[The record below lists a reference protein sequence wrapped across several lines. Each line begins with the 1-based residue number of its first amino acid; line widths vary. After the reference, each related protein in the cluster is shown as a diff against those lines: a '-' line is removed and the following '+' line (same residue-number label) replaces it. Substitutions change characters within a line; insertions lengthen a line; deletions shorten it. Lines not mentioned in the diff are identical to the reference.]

1 MKRIIAL
8 SFLMLAAVAAC
19 AQVKYVAGY
28 YSSDGTGHVGTFNP
42 MTGSGGAASPTLVP
56 LKVGLMYS
64 TDGTGN
70 VGTWA
75 FCTATC
81 FGGGGGGGSLSGM
94 TAGQVPIAATATT
107 VTSSQARA
115 GSGAG
120 ITTGPVSGVT
130 SGHVTQFT
138 GTGGQI
144 ADSGVAT
151 ANLVVA
157 SSPGVGI
164 GHFAGSTQTVT
175 SSAVNLASADVTG
188 LLPHANIAATAV
200 TPGSYT
206 NVNLTIAADGSITAA
221 ANGSSGGVSSTSNSD
236 GTLTVSPT
244 TGAVIASLA
253 LGHANTW
260 TATQTFTNLALL
272 AGGTIASADT
282 GTPTLT
288 WAANSIAS
296 NVALSAP
303 SFTGALSGNATT
315 ATSALSLLKGT
326 YTDGDMC
333 TYTATGTL
341 LNCNTA
347 VPLGTVTAV
356 SIASANG
363 VSGTSSGGAT
373 PALTIALGA
382 ITPSSVASTGAVSG
396 SSFQGT
402 GTTPN
407 SLYLSAGTGNI
418 PALAANS
425 AGFAAP
431 VTGGTSFLYKLPAT
445 AAAGILHAAA
455 AATGDNVNESV
466 LTSSAVNLASAD
478 VTGLLPHANIAATA
492 VTAASYTNANITVA
506 ADGSITAAANGSGGS
521 SGLSGMTATQ
531 IPIAA
536 TATTVTSSVAAPAG
550 TIVGT
555 TDTQTL
561 TNKSIAGSEINSGT
575 VPNSSLVASVSI
587 TSITFGNSAAA
598 GTAVGTG
605 TTPSFTAPF
614 AGTIISA
621 TLTGTLSAGNCSAVI
636 DVWKVNAAIP
646 TVTNTITASD
656 LPTLST
662 AKYYQDTTLT
672 GWSTGKTIAK
682 NDVLMANVN
691 SATCDNWNLVLA
703 VQQ

>member
-1 MKRIIAL
+1 MKKLFQFALLISFTTVGYAQVPYLVSTLVNGVITYAPASTTLVQASNPPAIICETLNVSNQLAYCSFSGGSGTFTAL
-8 SFLMLAAVAAC
+8 SGDAT
-19 AQVKYVAGY
+19 
-28 YSSDGTGHVGTFNP
+28 STSTGG
-42 MTGSGGAASPTLVP
+42 
-56 LKVGLMYS
+56 
-64 TDGTGN
+64 
-70 VGTWA
+70 
-75 FCTATC
+75 
-81 FGGGGGGGSLSGM
+81 
-94 TAGQVPIAATATT
+94 ATT
-107 VTSSQARA
+107 VTGLNGVQLSALASGILYNTTATGVPSIATAAQILA
-115 GSGAG
+115 GFGTQTANTILAG
-120 ITTGPVSGVT
+120 PTTGSAAAPT
-130 SGHVTQFT
+130 FR
-138 GTGGQI
+138 
-144 ADSGVAT
+144 A
-151 ANLVVA
+151 LVVA
-157 SSPGVGI
+157 DLPTGI
-164 GHFAGSTQTVT
+164 
-175 SSAVNLASADVTG
+175 
-188 LLPHANIAATAV
+188 PHANIAATAV

-206 NVNLTIAADGSITAA
+206 NANITVAADGSVTAA

>member
-1 MKRIIAL
+1 M
-8 SFLMLAAVAAC
+8 
-19 AQVKYVAGY
+19 
-28 YSSDGTGHVGTFNP
+28 P
-42 MTGSGGAASPTLVP
+42 
-56 LKVGLMYS
+56 
-64 TDGTGN
+64 
-70 VGTWA
+70 
-75 FCTATC
+75 AT
-81 FGGGGGGGSLSGM
+81 
-94 TAGQVPIAATATT
+94 
-107 VTSSQARA
+107 
-115 GSGAG
+115 
-120 ITTGPVSGVT
+120 
-130 SGHVTQFT
+130 
-138 GTGGQI
+138 
-144 ADSGVAT
+144 
-151 ANLVVA
+151 
-157 SSPGVGI
+157 
-164 GHFAGSTQTVT
+164 
-175 SSAVNLASADVTG
+175 
-188 LLPHANIAATAV
+188 
-200 TPGSYT
+200 Y
-206 NVNLTIAADGSITAA
+206 
-221 ANGSSGGVSSTSNSD
+221 
-236 GTLTVSPT
+236 
-244 TGAVIASLA
+244 
-253 LGHANTW
+253 
-260 TATQTFTNLALL
+260 
-272 AGGTIASADT
+272 
-282 GTPTLT
+282 
-288 WAANSIAS
+288 
-296 NVALSAP
+296 
-303 SFTGALSGNATT
+303 
-315 ATSALSLLKGT
+315 
-326 YTDGDMC
+326 
-333 TYTATGTL
+333 
-341 LNCNTA
+341 
-347 VPLGTVTAV
+347 VTAV

>member
-1 MKRIIAL
+1 MIKKLFVLIASVLFTISAFAQTPVIGPVGL
-8 SFLMLAAVAAC
+8 SGVLSIN
-19 AQVKYVAGY
+19 
-28 YSSDGTGHVGTFNP
+28 SSTGNFTF
-42 MTGSGGAASPTLVP
+42 TGSGVSCT
-56 LKVGLMYS
+56 
-64 TDGTGN
+64 GT
-70 VGTWA
+70 T
-75 FCTATC
+75 CTFT
-81 FGGGGGGGSLSGM
+81 GGSGSFTALSGDAHS
-94 TAGQVPIAATATT
+94 TLTGGATT
-107 VTSSQARA
+107 VTGLNGVQLSALASGILYNTTATGVPSIATAAQILA
-115 GSGAG
+115 GFGTQTANTILAG
-120 ITTGPVSGVT
+120 PTTGSAAAPT
-130 SGHVTQFT
+130 FR
-138 GTGGQI
+138 
-144 ADSGVAT
+144 A
-151 ANLVVA
+151 LVVA
-157 SSPGVGI
+157 DLPTGI
-164 GHFAGSTQTVT
+164 
-175 SSAVNLASADVTG
+175 
-188 LLPHANIAATAV
+188 PHANIAATAV

-206 NVNLTIAADGSITAA
+206 NANITVAADGSVTAA